1 MDRIVPYYAGVVK
14 RRLRSDLS
22 GWLVRAWY
30 RLPFVRRRGD
40 PGLAGV
46 REPRRPRLPFRPPLA
61 RSAQPDEE
69 FRTSSVVTLSQPV
82 RHWWRRHPRAEH
94 G

>member
-1 MDRIVPYYAGVVK
+1 MH
-14 RRLRSDLS
+14 RLRFDLR

-30 RLPFVRRRGD
+30 RQPFVRRRGD

-46 REPRRPRLPFRPPLA
+46 REPRRPRLPYRPSLA
-61 RSAQPDEE
+61 RSAEPGEE
-69 FRTSSVVTLSQPV
+69 TRTSSVVTLSRPA
-82 RHWWRRHPRAEH
+82 RRWWRRRPRAQH

>member
-1 MDRIVPYYAGVVK
+1 VVK
-14 RRLRSDLS
+14 RRLRFDLS
-22 GWLVRAWY
+22 GWLVRGWQ
-30 RLPFVRRRGD
+30 RLPFVRHRGD

-61 RSAQPDEE
+61 RSAEPEAE
-69 FRTSSVVTLSQPV
+69 FLRPSVVTLSQPV
-82 RHWWRRHPRAEH
+82 RHWWRRPRAEH

>member
-1 MDRIVPYYAGVVK
+1 MH
-14 RRLRSDLS
+14 RLLRFDLR
-22 GWLVRAWY
+22 GWLVRAWH
-30 RLPFVRRRGD
+30 RLPFARHRGE

-61 RSAQPDEE
+61 RSARPEEE
-69 FRTSSVVTLSQPV
+69 FRTASVVTLSRPA
-82 RHWWRRHPRAEH
+82 RRWWRRPPRAEH